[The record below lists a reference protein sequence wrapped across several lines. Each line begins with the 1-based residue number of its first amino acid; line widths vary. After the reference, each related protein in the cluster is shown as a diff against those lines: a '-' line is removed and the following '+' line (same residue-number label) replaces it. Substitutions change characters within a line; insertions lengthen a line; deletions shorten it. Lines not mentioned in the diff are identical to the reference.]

1 MVSGACL
8 YRVLRSQLIQL
19 SGKPKKYLAASRWQ
33 WPLSLLAL
41 MLVAHVSH
49 ARIIDLHTE
58 QEITEQMLVE
68 RLRTQDVVLLGELH
82 DNAQHHAL
90 RAGLISQIKRDKLS
104 VIAEYLPSGVRVKRA
119 GALLSDLEAAGFDA
133 KGWQWP
139 LHSPLFDA
147 VLAANMPLIGGNLP
161 KGFSRQLFEKG
172 ESALPAP
179 MARAY
184 QTASLSPEASRHLDQ
199 DLIDG
204 HCGKLPDKYLQP
216 MRLVQRA
223 TDLSMAQALLDHA
236 PSVLLA
242 GNGHVRKDYGVP
254 QALAALTPALKLTAV
269 GFYEADTP
277 REELVKSLRG
287 RYDIVWISEP
297 AERSDPC
304 ENFKIK

>member
-1 MVSGACL
+1 
-8 YRVLRSQLIQL
+8 
-19 SGKPKKYLAASRWQ
+19 
-33 WPLSLLAL
+33 

-58 QEITEQMLVE
+58 QEMTEQMLVE

-104 VIAEYLPSGVRVKRA
+104 VIAEHLPSGVRVKRA

-161 KGFSRQLFEKG
+161 KGFSRQLFEQG

-184 QTASLSPEASRHLDQ
+184 QTASLNPEASRHLDQ

>member
-1 MVSGACL
+1 MVSGASL
-8 YRVLRSQLIQL
+8 YRILRSQLIQL
-19 SGKPKKYLAASRWQ
+19 SGKPKKYLVASCWQ

-41 MLVAHVSH
+41 VLVAHVSH

-104 VIAEYLPSGVRVKRA
+104 VIAEHLPSGVRVKRA
-119 GALLSDLEAAGFDA
+119 GGLLSDLEAAGFDA

-161 KGFSRQLFEKG
+161 KGFSRQLFEQG

-184 QTASLSPEASRHLDQ
+184 QTASLNPEASRHLDQ